1 MIVVMRMAADAHEVG
16 AVIQRIRELGYK
28 PHVSNGSERVIVGI
42 IGNDRPLDPEQFLSL
57 SGVENVVPI
66 LQPYKLASRDF
77 KPVDTVI
84 RVNDSVI
91 GGQNIVV
98 MAGPCSVESREQTFE
113 IARQLRDMGVKI
125 LRGGA
130 FKPRTSPYSFQGMGE
145 EGLRILADVREQL
158 GMSIVTEVMAPDE
171 VSLVARYADIL
182 QIGTRNMQN
191 YRLLEEVGRQSKPVL
206 LKRGMSSTIEE
217 LLLAA
222 EYILSQG
229 NTQVML
235 CERGIRTFE
244 RATRATFDINAIP
257 VLKSLSHLPVIA
269 DPSHGTGRWDLVT
282 PVSLGAVA
290 AGADGLII
298 EVHNHPD
305 QAMSDGGQSLRP
317 DKCARLLE
325 EISRVASAIGR
336 GLDLAAVAEASEQN
350 RVERGSVH
358 AA

>member
-1 MIVVMRMAADAHEVG
+1 VIIVMRMTAEAHEVG
-16 AVIQRIRELGYK
+16 GVIQRIRELGFR
-28 PHVSNGSERVIVGI
+28 PHVSSGAERVIVGI

-57 SGVENVVPI
+57 GGVEKVVPI

-77 KPVDTVI
+77 KPEDTVI
-84 RVNDSVI
+84 QVNDALI
-91 GGQNIVV
+91 GGQNVTF

-113 IARQLRDMGVKI
+113 IAVQLHEMGVKI

-130 FKPRTSPYSFQGMGE
+130 FKPRTSPYSFQGLGE
-145 EGLRILADVREQL
+145 EGLCILADVREQL
-158 GMSIVTEVMAPDE
+158 GMSIITEVMAPDE
-171 VSLVARYADIL
+171 VGLVARYADIL

-206 LKRGMSSTIEE
+206 IKRGMSSTLEE

-222 EYILSQG
+222 EYVLSQG

-244 RATRATFDINAIP
+244 RATRSTFDLNAIP
-257 VLKSLSHLPVIA
+257 VLKSLTHLPVIA

-290 AGADGLII
+290 AGVDGLII
-298 EVHNHPD
+298 EVHSHPD

-317 DKCARLLE
+317 DKCADLIV
-325 EISRVASAIGR
+325 EIKRVAQAVGR
-336 GLDLAAVAEASEQN
+336 GLDIAPVEDGATTTPQGAKVNAA
-350 RVERGSVH
+350 
-358 AA
+358 